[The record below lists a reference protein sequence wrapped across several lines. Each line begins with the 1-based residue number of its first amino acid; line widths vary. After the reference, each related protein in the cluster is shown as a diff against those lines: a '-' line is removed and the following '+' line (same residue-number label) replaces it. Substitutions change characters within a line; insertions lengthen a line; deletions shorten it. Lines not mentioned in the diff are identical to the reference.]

1 MLGAAV
7 WLLSIGSLYGPV
19 LAKLTRYWRTD
30 PMYSH
35 GFVVA
40 PIALFLVWRQRD
52 RLRAATIAPS
62 NAGLLVLALGLG
74 LFIVGTLGA
83 ELFLTRVSLIA
94 VLAGSI
100 AFALGW
106 EYLRLTAFPLAF
118 LIFMIPLPTVIFDRI
133 AVSLQLVASQIGE
146 HLLTAANV
154 PVLRD
159 GNLLRLAGGTLDV
172 NEACSGIRSIVALLM
187 IAALVG
193 YAGSSGVWRR
203 TALIAAAVPL
213 AIVLNGARVAATGLA
228 VSRFGLAAAEG
239 LTHETMGWVVF
250 VAELASVWVVHRAL
264 LAIGPGST
272 IGMTHDVA
280 HTEVA

>member
-19 LAKLTRYWRTD
+19 LAKLARFWRTD

-52 RLRAATIAPS
+52 RLRAATVAPS

-83 ELFLTRVSLIA
+83 ELFLTRFSLIA
-94 VLAGSI
+94 VLAGTI
-100 AFALGW
+100 AFAFGW
-106 EYLRLTAFPLAF
+106 EHLRLVAFPLAF
-118 LIFMIPLPTVIFDRI
+118 LIFMIPLPTIVFDRV
-133 AVSLQLVASQIGE
+133 AVSLQLVASQLGE
-146 HLLTAANV
+146 RLLTAVNV

-159 GNLLRLAGGTLDV
+159 GNLLRLANGTLDV

-193 YAGSSGVWRR
+193 YLGGSGVWRR

-213 AIVLNGARVAATGLA
+213 AIVLNGVRVAATGLA
-228 VSRFGLAAAEG
+228 VSRFGLVAAEG
-239 LTHETMGWVVF
+239 LAHETMGWAVF
-250 VAELASVWVVHRAL
+250 VAELASVWAVHRVL
-264 LAIGPGST
+264 VAIGSGPT
-272 IGMTHDVA
+272 HAMTHNVA